1 MLKKLLLTLMIM
13 SVSLFAI
20 NFQTAS
26 KSELMSIKGIGEK
39 RATAII
45 KYRKTNKIRSASDLE
60 KIPGIGKEIAN
71 NAKRGIKS
79 SDHKKTTTTKKRST
93 TKDSNTKKRATK
105 KRATKT
111 KTTKEKTKKKAGDK
125 PKRAVKKEKEK
136 VKKST
141 TK

>member
-39 RATAII
+39 RATSII
-45 KYRKTNKIRSASDLE
+45 KYRKTNKIKSATDLE

-79 SDHKKTTTTKKRST
+79 SDPKKTTKRTTTTKKRVES
-93 TKDSNTKKRATK
+93 KKSNTKKRVTK
-105 KRATKT
+105 PKSTKV
-111 KTTKEKTKKKAGDK
+111 KTKKKAGDK
-125 PKRAVKKEKEK
+125 PKRAVKKEKA
-136 VKKST
+136 KKKKKTT